1 MNTQAFVGSTAT
13 FTCAA
18 EGNPVPTFQW
28 RYGESTL
35 ADNDKYD
42 ITATTSTLSTLTVL
56 DISLSDDG
64 NYTCNVANDHGN
76 DSASAN
82 LQVLCKWR
90 YH

>member
-1 MNTQAFVGSTAT
+1 MDTQAVIGSTAT
-13 FTCAA
+13 FTCVA
-18 EGNPVPTFQW
+18 EGDPDPTFQW
-28 RYGESTL
+28 SFGESTL

-64 NYTCNVANDHGN
+64 IYTCTATNVHGN

-82 LQVLCKWR
+82 LQVLCK
-90 YH
+90 